1 MKLLNYTGVLD
12 FISKESIES
21 LEAEATE
28 ALHKLLN
35 KTGEGSEFTGWVD
48 YPYNVDNDEMKR
60 VIQVSERLRE
70 QSEVLLVIG
79 VGGSYLGAQA
89 ALSILDVNPLKKKD
103 KEVIFVGNTFSSDY
117 TYNVYEYLKDKDFS
131 INIISKSGTTTEPAV
146 AFRIFKNLLKEKY
159 GSKYNERIVAT
170 TTLNKGALYE
180 LAVTEGYEIF
190 SIPEDIGGRYSVLT
204 TVGLLPLAFRNIDI
218 RAIIFGA
225 KASFDVYTKTPYLD
239 NDAMLYAAI
248 RNLAYRNGKTVEILG
263 LFEPGLHYLG
273 EWYKQL
279 FGESEGKDGKG
290 LYPTFNTYTTDLH
303 ALGQYVQDGERLFL
317 ETFIHVDR
325 PTNDL
330 MVPKEESDFDGI
342 NYLTNLTLNEINKRA
357 KMGTIK
363 AHKSGGVPVVDI
375 RMPEMTPYY
384 FGYLTFFLMLSCGIS
399 GYLLG
404 VNPFDQEGV
413 EAYKNNMFGML
424 GRPGYEKYKQ
434 D

>member
-225 KASFDVYTKTPYLD
+225 RAAYDNYTKSAYLE
-239 NDAMLYAAI
+239 NDALLYAAI
-248 RNLAYRNGKTVEILG
+248 RNLAYRAGKTVEILG
-263 LFEPGLHYLG
+263 LFEPRLHYLG

-279 FGESEGKDGKG
+279 FGESEGKDRKG
-290 LYPTFNTYTTDLH
+290 LYPSFHTYTTDLH
-303 ALGQYVQDGERLFL
+303 SLGQYVQDGERLFL
-317 ETFIHVDR
+317 ETFIHVEK
-325 PTNDL
+325 PAND
-330 MVPKEESDFDGI
+330 MMIPREIDDFDGI
-342 NYLTNLTLNEINKRA
+342 NYLTKFSLNEINKRA

-363 AHKSGGVPVVDI
+363 AHVSGEVPVLDI
-375 RMPEMTPYY
+375 TLPEMTPYY
-384 FGYLTFFLMLSCGIS
+384 FGYLVYFMMLSCGVS

-404 VNPFDQEGV
+404 VNPFNQDGV
-413 EAYKNNMFGML
+413 EAYKNNMFAML
-424 GRPGYEKYKQ
+424 GRPGYEKYL
-434 D
+434 

>member
-225 KASFDVYTKTPYLD
+225 RAAYDNYTKSSYLE
-239 NDAMLYAAI
+239 NDALLYAAI
-248 RNLAYRNGKTVEILG
+248 RNLAYRAGKTVEILG
-263 LFEPGLHYLG
+263 LFEPRLHYLG

-279 FGESEGKDGKG
+279 FGESEGKDRKG
-290 LYPTFNTYTTDLH
+290 LYPSFHTYTTDLH
-303 ALGQYVQDGERLFL
+303 SLGQYVQDGERLFL
-317 ETFIHVDR
+317 ETFIHVEK
-325 PTNDL
+325 PAND
-330 MVPKEESDFDGI
+330 MMIPREVDDFDGI
-342 NYLTNLTLNEINKRA
+342 NYLTKFSLNEINKRA

-363 AHKSGGVPVVDI
+363 AHVSGEVPVLDI
-375 RMPEMTPYY
+375 TLPEMTPYY
-384 FGYLTFFLMLSCGIS
+384 FGYLVYFMMLSCGVS

-404 VNPFDQEGV
+404 VNPFNQDGV
-413 EAYKNNMFGML
+413 EAYKNNMFAML
-424 GRPGYEKYKQ
+424 GRPGYEKYL
-434 D
+434 